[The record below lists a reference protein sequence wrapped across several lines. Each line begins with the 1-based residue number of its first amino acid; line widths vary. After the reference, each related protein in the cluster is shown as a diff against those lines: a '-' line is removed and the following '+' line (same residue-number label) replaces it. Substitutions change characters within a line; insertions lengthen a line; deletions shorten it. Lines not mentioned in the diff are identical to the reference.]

1 MVDRMESDP
10 YEAIADGDY
19 VEVDADK
26 GEIRVR
32 KNKQA

>member
-1 MVDRMESDP
+1 MVDKMDTDP
-10 YEAIADGDY
+10 YEAIEDGDY

-32 KNKQA
+32 KKK